1 MRNVTV
7 AATQMACI
15 WDEKA
20 NIERAE
26 GLVRQAKEK
35 GADLVL
41 IQELFAAP
49 YFCQDQIHE
58 FFALAHPFEG
68 NPLIAHFARLAAE
81 LGVVLPLSYF
91 ERAGQSYFN
100 SLAVIDADGRCSA
113 TEDLRRRGTNP
124 QSLREWLQPACLA
137 RLCSWRRYGYR

>member
-100 SLAVIDADGRCSA
+100 SLAVIDADGRCSV
-113 TEDLRRRGTNP
+113 TEDLRRRGTDP
-124 QSLREWLQPACLA
+124 QSLR
-137 RLCSWRRYGYR
+137 